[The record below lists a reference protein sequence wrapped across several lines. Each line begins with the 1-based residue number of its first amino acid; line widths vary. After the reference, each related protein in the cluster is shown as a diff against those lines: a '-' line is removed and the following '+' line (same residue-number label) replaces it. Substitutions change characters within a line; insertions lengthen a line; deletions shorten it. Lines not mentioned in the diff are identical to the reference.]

1 MVSPG
6 ADEGSFDARV
16 VDESGAVLVI
26 LEGYRTTELPVHLAE
41 AELAPVRT
49 AMK

>member
-1 MVSPG
+1 MVRPG
-6 ADEGSFDARV
+6 SDGSFDARV

-26 LEGYRTTELPVHLAE
+26 LDGYRTIELPVALTEETLEPLRA
-41 AELAPVRT
+41 